1 MASGGDILYRM
12 HQSRSGKYGIYGYK
26 FIYAVI

>member
-1 MASGGDILYRM
+1 MTSGGDILYRM